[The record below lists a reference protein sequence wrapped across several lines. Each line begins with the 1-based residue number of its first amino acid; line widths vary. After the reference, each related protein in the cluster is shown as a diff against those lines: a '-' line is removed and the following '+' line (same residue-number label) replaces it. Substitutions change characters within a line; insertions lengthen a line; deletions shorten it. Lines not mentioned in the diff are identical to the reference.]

1 MINKVILQGRI
12 TAQPEL
18 KYTQSNKPVMSFTLA
33 VDRSFKQENGPTADF
48 INCVAWN
55 KTAEFISQYFSKG
68 QEMAIEG
75 AIQVRTYTDQQ
86 GVKKYVTE
94 VRVDGVHF
102 CGPKQQ
108 QGESEAP
115 SFSQPDNN
123 FAEIADDDDLPF

>member
-18 KYTQSNKPVMSFTLA
+18 KYTQTSSKPVVSFTLA
-33 VDRSFKQENGPTADF
+33 VDRSYKQENGPSADF

-55 KTAEFISQYFSKG
+55 KTAEFISQYFNKG
-68 QEMAIEG
+68 QEMVAVG

-94 VRVDGVHF
+94 VKVDEVSF

-108 QGESEAP
+108 QGEPEAP
-115 SFSQPDNN
+115 SYSQPDS
-123 FAEIADDDDLPF
+123 FAPVADDDDLPF